1 MERREIICPIIFEK
15 EVEEKREVI
24 QPISFI
30 RKPISFIGRQQTESG
45 AYETFET
52 DDERLANASIPYGRT
67 KEDYIL
73 FAEEAGKAVNND
85 GSMSNNIVQEKNIV
99 RAQEKP
105 EVADAITNY
114 EILPVEKRIYIDG
127 KGNVQFER
135 NDIELC
141 IRIKTENG
149 IEKERMNILCKNL
162 NCVTQ
167 IIGKRF
173 SSAIVYDNKSV
184 KKVEIALREKIAG
197 IRETRVYTCAGWQE
211 IDNVKV
217 YIHKSQLLKNAKVL
231 TELNLLSSKRY
242 DKTDL
247 VQIYRR
253 AIGLYDVSGTA
264 AILVAYSLMGVSY
277 RIFDEAG
284 YAPHF
289 LLFINGKT
297 GSFKTAISKV
307 LYMQLVDDEH
317 RDFPRRIDAD
327 TVTSFERALVESG
340 RDTVTLYD
348 DYAPAKNVQD
358 QRVLDSKLEVIIRMI
373 GDGSTKSR
381 SNVALED
388 RRGEGVKGAVVL
400 TGELRGKGLSS
411 NLRCLYCGIE
421 KEHVNTENL
430 SWLQNHRDAYTTL
443 IQNYVIYLSSRWNVF
458 VTSIK
463 ENFEK
468 RRVVA
473 GKILQSGRMADTL
486 VILWLLLEMLERF
499 LIEYCQQN
507 EDTISD
513 EIRCL
518 KKELAGVVVQSEA
531 LSQEEDPATIFMKAL
546 AFVMEKNNLYIIPKK
561 DLTDANG
568 KMIYGCEDENYVY
581 LIPDVI
587 YAKVVSWLRSTGVN
601 FMLDLQRLGEL
612 LCQSGYALA
621 TSNGSNKKTYYA
633 RLSVGNG
640 KKISFLKIPK
650 SVIADFQGKI
660 GQVE

>member
-1 MERREIICPIIFEK
+1 MEKREIICPIIFEK
-15 EVEEKREVI
+15 KVEEKKEVI
-24 QPISFI
+24 QPIGFI
-30 RKPISFIGRQQTESG
+30 KKPITFIGKQQTKSG

-67 KEDYIL
+67 KEEYIL
-73 FAEEAGKAVNND
+73 FAEETKQVINSI
-85 GSMSNNIVQEKNIV
+85 GSRSNIVQDKNIV

-105 EVADAITNY
+105 EIVDAITNY
-114 EILPVEKRIYIDG
+114 EIFPIEKRIYIDG
-127 KGNVQFER
+127 KGNVQSER

-141 IRIKTENG
+141 IRIKTCNG
-149 IEKERMNILCKNL
+149 IVEERMCILYKEL
-162 NCVTQ
+162 NSVTQ
-167 IIGKRF
+167 IIAKRF
-173 SSAIVYDNKSV
+173 PTAIVYDRKNVYKI
-184 KKVEIALREKIAG
+184 ENALREKIAV
-197 IRETRVYTCAGWQE
+197 IREMRVYTCAGWQE

-217 YIHKSQLLKNAKVL
+217 YIHKSQCLKNGRVL
-231 TELNLLSSKRY
+231 TELNLLSSKNY
-242 DKTDL
+242 KINEL
-247 VQIYRR
+247 VEIYRR

-358 QRVLDSKLEVIIRMI
+358 QRALDSKLEVIIRMI

-381 SNVALED
+381 SNIALED
-388 RRGEGVKGAVVL
+388 KRGEGVKGAVVL

-411 NLRCLYCGIE
+411 NLRCLYCEIE

-430 SWLQNHRDAYTTL
+430 SWLQKHRDGYTTL
-443 IQNYVIYLSSRWNVF
+443 IQHYVFYLSQRWDEF
-458 VTSIK
+458 VTTIK

-468 RRVVA
+468 RRVAA
-473 GKILQSGRMADTL
+473 GKILKSGRMVDTF
-486 VILWLLLEMLERF
+486 VILLLLLDMLEMF
-499 LIEYCQQN
+499 LIEYCSQDEN
-507 EDTISD
+507 AVSY
-513 EIRCL
+513 EIRHL
-518 KKELAGVVVQSEA
+518 KGALESSVVQSEV
-531 LSQEEDPATIFMKAL
+531 LSEKEDPATIFMKAL
-546 AFVMEKNNLYIIPKK
+546 VSVMEKNNLYIIPKR
-561 DLTDANG
+561 DLASMAG
-568 KMIYGCEDENYVY
+568 KMIDGCEDENYVY
-581 LIPDVI
+581 LIPDSI
-587 YAKVVSWLRSTGVN
+587 YTNVVRWLRSIGVS
-601 FMLDLQRLGEL
+601 FMLDLPRLGEM
-612 LCQSGYALA
+612 LCQSGYAMA

-640 KKISFLKIPK
+640 KRINFLKIPK
-650 SVIADFQGKI
+650 SIIADFQGKI